1 MPSSE
6 WVRGPG
12 LLGQWAS
19 QWWVLSPRP
28 ASLPGTPHAS
38 GSSSLKTAVRLPV
51 WGCGERGVCQCG
63 RSVWRDRCVP
73 LLPLRLVQNA
83 PYLAATLP
91 EASGQPPCGHRT
103 LADRSLLIASAA
115 SPSSA
120 ELFSHPSVLPLA
132 LRQNKGAFCSSS
144 GKPTNLTWRGARWAH
159 SSFS

>member
-63 RSVWRDRCVP
+63 RSVWRDRDACPSYPSGWCRTPHTWQP
-73 LLPLRLVQNA
+73 LYRKLL
-83 PYLAATLP
+83 
-91 EASGQPPCGHRT
+91 G
-103 LADRSLLIASAA
+103 SL
-115 SPSSA
+115 
-120 ELFSHPSVLPLA
+120 HVVTA
-132 LRQNKGAFCSSS
+132 L
-144 GKPTNLTWRGARWAH
+144 WRIVH
-159 SSFS
+159 C